1 MNSILDKIIDNQKA
15 EEVAKLNAVEI
26 VNNLFGEL
34 SDRERDVLARRFG
47 LRNGVKETL
56 EKVGGVH
63 SLTRERI
70 RQIEANSIKK
80 LRQLDKLAE
89 YVDTLKKVIS
99 QLLEEHGGLMERH
112 YLLEALV
119 SFSADG
125 RHGEEEFVHKNNL
138 DFLISKLLHD
148 EFEEVSNSDLFLD
161 FYKLKFQTLDHL
173 EGLATELIS
182 KIEDAKKTLK
192 TKDLINLSRG
202 LDGYSNNKDKFDI
215 NYNIDIS
222 QILKSDLFKEE
233 AEVVNNNKILYS
245 LLRAL
250 KKVDQNKFGY
260 WGINDWRD
268 IKPKTINDKIYL
280 TLDNHGKPMHFVEIA
295 NRINEIG
302 FDKKKANAA
311 TVHNELILDN
321 KYVLV
326 GRGLYSLKEWG
337 YKEGTVA
344 DVIKEIMKEA
354 SKPLTRDE
362 IIEKVLDKRVV
373 KKTTIVLALMN
384 KEMFKKTDDKY
395 ELAEKVPV
403 DSIKEQI

>member
-1 MNSILDKIIDNQKA
+1 MDSILDKIIDNQKA

-26 VNNLFGEL
+26 VNNLFSEL
-34 SDRERDVLARRFG
+34 SDRERDVLSRRFG
-47 LRNGVKETL
+47 LRNGNKETL

-119 SFSADG
+119 GFSADSSG
-125 RHGEEEFVHKNNL
+125 DEEEIVHKHNL
-138 DFLISKLLHD
+138 DFLIAKLLHD
-148 EFEEVSNSDLFLD
+148 EFEEVSNSKFFLD
-161 FYKLKFQTLDHL
+161 FYKLKHQTLDHL
-173 EGLATELIS
+173 EQLAGELVSKIEETKKTLNTKELIS
-182 KIEDAKKTLK
+182 
-192 TKDLINLSRG
+192 LSQE
-202 LDGYSNNKDKFDI
+202 LEGYNKNKDKFDI

-233 AEVVNNNKILYS
+233 AEVINTNKILYS

-250 KKVDQNKFGY
+250 KKVDQNKFGD

-280 TLDNHGKPMHFVEIA
+280 TLKNHGKPIHFVEIA
-295 NRINEIG
+295 DKINVIG

-311 TVHNELILDN
+311 TVHNELILDD
-321 KYVLV
+321 KYILV
-326 GRGLYSLKEWG
+326 GRGLYGLKEWG
-337 YKEGTVA
+337 YKEGTVV
-344 DVIKEIMKEA
+344 DVIKEILRE
-354 SKPLTRDE
+354 SNGPLTRDE

-384 KEMFKKTDDKY
+384 KDMFKKISNKY
-395 ELAEKVPV
+395 QLMEANK
-403 DSIKEQI
+403 

>member
-1 MNSILDKIIDNQKA
+1 MDSILDKIIDNQKA

-56 EKVGGVH
+56 EKVGGAH

-80 LRQLDKLAE
+80 LRQLEKLAE
-89 YVDTLKKVIS
+89 YVNTLKKVIS

-112 YLLEALV
+112 YLLELLV
-119 SFSADG
+119 GFSSDG
-125 RHGEEEFVHKNNL
+125 DGEGELIHKYNL

-148 EFEEVSNSDLFLD
+148 EFEEVSNSNLFLD
-161 FYKLKFQTLDHL
+161 FYKLKHQTLDHL
-173 EGLATELIS
+173 EELSKEMLA
-182 KIEDAKKTLK
+182 KIKDAKKILK
-192 TKDLINLSRG
+192 TKELINLSRG
-202 LDGYSNNKDKFDI
+202 LDSYSKHKDKLDI
-215 NYNIDIS
+215 NYNLDVF

-233 AEVVNNNKILYS
+233 AEVINNNKILYS
-245 LLRAL
+245 LSRAL
-250 KKVDQNKFGY
+250 REIDQNKFGY

-280 TLDNHGKPMHFVEIA
+280 TLSNHGKPMHFVEIA
-295 NRINEIG
+295 DRINEIG

-344 DVIKEIMKEA
+344 DVIKEIIKDA
-354 SKPLTRDE
+354 NKPLTRDE

-384 KEMFKKTDDKY
+384 KEMFRKTGDRY
-395 ELAEKVPV
+395 QLAEKSPV
-403 DSIKEQI
+403 NSAVE